1 MKRLALYSSSA
12 CWVMVQRLALY
23 VLVTTLRTSSA
34 WRYTQ
39 HSVFF
44 TERRGARRSTKTW
57 QRPSAK
63 RYTCLRAR
71 MPFHRTRQ
79 ALQDALK
86 RMFPK
91 DYKHHTS
98 DNQNKDNRQET
109 ESVARNRC
117 ELFAVTIIF
126 WENEEPAPPRA
137 QNHHVCFR
145 CFFPCSRTYFSFAS
159 LLTNKINQ

>member
-126 WENEEPAPPRA
+126 GKMRSP
-137 QNHHVCFR
+137 HHRERKITMCVFVASFHVREHIFRLPVC
-145 CFFPCSRTYFSFAS
+145 
-159 LLTNKINQ
+159 